1 MGSNTPTS
9 GWSRTTRRSRSRL
22 IRRFS
27 FILLV
32 PLLFGGLGSPAA
44 PVPSVHAD
52 ELADA
57 RARQDAL
64 AKQIKAQKAAV
75 AEISAMQVDLGRAIA
90 STKRELSN
98 INADLTAVRE
108 AVKQMVV
115 RIDTVRAQYFALVA
129 HLQLLDNQ
137 LAHLQIQEKA
147 KRSDLGITKALLADR
162 IREAYDTDR
171 TSLLETFLSGGSFSD
186 VVSEVSYINDFAE
199 QDKLLAEQIVRDQQ
213 TLIAIHET
221 VKSTRVQTDALRVE
235 TEKQKAELDRQLVEL
250 KAAQARLKE
259 LERETAR
266 ALAIQKA
273 DYAQLLRNKKDL
285 ARAIASSKAAQS
297 ALGKKIN
304 DLVAQQVKLG
314 NIPSVYNGT
323 LTWPMAGSVTGEFG
337 CSSYPGYGP
346 GQGCE
351 HFHNGIDIV
360 SPAGCGAPIK
370 AAGPGRV
377 GHVGWNWADGA
388 DPAWVVVIIHSEGL
402 QTWYAH
408 MKAYSYPG
416 GITVGSAVKTGQ
428 LIGYEG
434 NTGNSTGCHLHWMVE
449 YNGSFRNP
457 RLFV

>member
-1 MGSNTPTS
+1 MGNSTPTS
-9 GWSRTTRRSRSRL
+9 GWSRTGRRSRSRL
-22 IRRFS
+22 LRRFS

-44 PVPSVHAD
+44 PVASVHAD

-108 AVKQMVV
+108 AVKEMVV
-115 RIDTVRAQYFALVA
+115 RIDTVRAQYFALLA

-137 LAHLQIQEKA
+137 LAHLQTQEKA

-221 VKSTRVQTDALRVE
+221 VKSTRVQTDGLRVE
-235 TEKQKAELDRQLVEL
+235 TEKQKAELDRQLIEL

-259 LERETAR
+259 LERATAGR
-266 ALAIQKA
+266 SRSRRPTTHSCCAT
-273 DYAQLLRNKKDL
+273 R
-285 ARAIASSKAAQS
+285 R
-297 ALGKKIN
+297 
-304 DLVAQQVKLG
+304 
-314 NIPSVYNGT
+314 
-323 LTWPMAGSVTGEFG
+323 TWPGPSHRAKRPRVRSARRSTISSPSRSGSATFRRSTTEP
-337 CSSYPGYGP
+337 SSGRW
-346 GQGCE
+346 
-351 HFHNGIDIV
+351 
-360 SPAGCGAPIK
+360 
-370 AAGPGRV
+370 PGR
-377 GHVGWNWADGA
+377 
-388 DPAWVVVIIHSEGL
+388 
-402 QTWYAH
+402 
-408 MKAYSYPG
+408 
-416 GITVGSAVKTGQ
+416 
-428 LIGYEG
+428 
-434 NTGNSTGCHLHWMVE
+434 
-449 YNGSFRNP
+449 
-457 RLFV
+457 